1 MQATLTRSQSLP
13 SKAPQP
19 TGAKPLPSTADK
31 GPTPIENEAA
41 SRNHLIPEYRTPF
54 DPKES
59 AALQAIARMRAVAV
73 AWWSKFEVLRENND
87 WGVDGK
93 GTLPQ
98 WAQDL
103 IGTYQQQH
111 AAHEELVKWTD
122 MANRATR
129 LSEGKHVGVF
139 EVWTK
144 RGHRLD
150 GQHPFW
156 AEAESARERLSAR
169 FPDAFVTRVHPR
181 SPVFSGNNADLLD
194 TLIGRVFWCGVAFG
208 SGDGTPDHHS
218 VQDSTGRTVTATAAE
233 LIAHPVF
240 QQMTADGQQQIAMHE
255 EHAQRRRERH
265 AAAKDE

>member
-1 MQATLTRSQSLP
+1 MSKVSTPSRPAATAAKTPP
-13 SKAPQP
+13 SAPV
-19 TGAKPLPSTADK
+19 
-31 GPTPIENEAA
+31 AA
-41 SRNHLIPEYRTPF
+41 SPVENKAAPRNRLIPEYRTAF
-54 DPKES
+54 DPEES

-73 AWWSKFEVLRENND
+73 TWWSKFEAMRESND
-87 WGVDGK
+87 WGIDHK

-111 AAHEELVKWTD
+111 AAHEEFVKWSD
-122 MANRATR
+122 MANHAVR
-129 LSEGKHVGVF
+129 LNEGKQVGVF

-150 GQHPFW
+150 GQHAFW
-156 AEAESARERLSAR
+156 TEAESARERLSAR

-181 SPVFSGNNADLLD
+181 APVFSGDTADLLD

-208 SGDGTPDHHS
+208 GDDDEPDHHS
-218 VQDSTGRTVTATAAE
+218 VQDSTGRTVTVTAAE

-240 QQMTADGQQQIAMHE
+240 QQMTADAHQQIAMHE
-255 EHAQRRRERH
+255 EHAQRRRERR